1 MSILKALTN
10 HLVEFADEIKKV
22 FPGDPD
28 LRTGIIFLK
37 GLIKINPKTI
47 IQGWKECVND
57 PYKEKILAGDVGYF
71 INKDYSSDLQGSNNQ
86 GRVLM
91 VIESFRGK
99 VKNMGDDNK
108 NKSIKYLQ
116 NLTKLCSMYYKN
128 N

>member
-1 MSILKALTN
+1 MSILKAFTN

-91 VIESFRGK
+91 VI
-99 VKNMGDDNK
+99 
-108 NKSIKYLQ
+108 
-116 NLTKLCSMYYKN
+116 
-128 N
+128 

>member
-1 MSILKALTN
+1 MSILKAFTN

-57 PYKEKILAGDVGYF
+57 PYKEKILVEM
-71 INKDYSSDLQGSNNQ
+71 L
-86 GRVLM
+86 
-91 VIESFRGK
+91 VISLIKIIHRIYKVQIIRGE
-99 VKNMGDDNK
+99 
-108 NKSIKYLQ
+108 Y
-116 NLTKLCSMYYKN
+116 
-128 N
+128 